1 MSLSKTEIARR
12 QLGAA
17 LALFLDDN
25 DSVAVH
31 VLACGGG
38 EVAEHLSVRAGKQPF
53 STQILGQ
60 FPDMDRSRLNRI
72 RNKYWNAFKH
82 ATTRKG
88 LDRQDEEVIQQF
100 DDGVND
106 HVLYLGWHDYMLA
119 TTSLPIEAQVFQM
132 WYFALYP
139 QNRPLLLGVEL

>member
-1 MSLSKTEIARR
+1 MG
-12 QLGAA
+12 LGNSAT
-17 LALFLDDN
+17 
-25 DSVAVH
+25 AV
-31 VLACGGG
+31 
-38 EVAEHLSVRAGKQPF
+38 
-53 STQILGQ
+53 STQILGEI
-60 FPDMDRSRLNRI
+60 PDI

-119 TTSLPIEAQVFQM
+119 ITILPVEAQVFQM
-132 WYFALYP
+132 WK
-139 QNRPLLLGVEL
+139 LGR